1 MGTCKK
7 VRCPTLPLSQIAP
20 VSPTPYLAKISV
32 LYLSLGY
39 NKAYIRLFTVGT
51 HLFTNY
57 VNISL
62 KCLKILLKFL
72 KPCVYI

>member
-1 MGTCKK
+1 MFIYKTANYSLFG
-7 VRCPTLPLSQIAP
+7 VY
-20 VSPTPYLAKISV
+20 TPCLAKMSV